1 MLIFSKYKKN
11 KIIAGYYKFKNF
23 KKKRV
28 DICPE
33 SEFLQIGIINLE
45 NKNFLKPHK
54 HLKQI
59 RKISITQEAWIVI
72 KGSIETTVYDLDNK
86 KLKKLKVNAG
96 DIFILFRGGHSF
108 KKLKKN
114 TIIYEIKNGPY
125 LGNKKDQKKI

>member
-1 MLIFSKYKKN
+1 M
-11 KIIAGYYKFKNF
+11 
-23 KKKRV
+23 
-28 DICPE
+28 
-33 SEFLQIGIINLE
+33 QIGIINLE

-86 KLKKLKVNAG
+86 KLKKLKVNTG

-125 LGNKKDQKKI
+125 FGNKKDQKRI